1 MKDSGQ
7 KQDMQ
12 EQKEVQDQIRESG
25 QVIVEN
31 GKGKPRIYI
40 LSVIGEIEGHEN
52 LSGSSKPPNTSTYF
66 RNWRRSRGMTMWM
79 AFSCSSTPWEAT

>member
-31 GKGKPRIYI
+31 GKG
-40 LSVIGEIEGHEN
+40 LSLIHI
-52 LSGSSKPPNTSTYF
+52 
-66 RNWRRSRGMTMWM
+66 
-79 AFSCSSTPWEAT
+79 